1 MFDIKLSLK
10 ENTSETNCGTFLQ
23 TPFWCEFKSRHGW
36 NHLRFIVEYSLN
48 SNQYEQKNDCTKSP
62 EDLFPGD
69 LHRVFEMEVLYRGF
83 AKNLFSIAYIP
94 LKPDLPFECTDEEI
108 LNKAFD
114 DSFDNSFQKDDND
127 AVHSKTNSNVSVISQ
142 PIMTAE
148 TQAIEF
154 AHLLSEL
161 AEQLKVF
168 LPENTIVI
176 RFDPDVNFSDI
187 QERDTFNFGIKT
199 IAFADKLKLKKNT
212 VDIQPPDTTILDLT
226 QSEEEILA
234 NMHSKWRYNIRL
246 SEKKGVKI
254 HKYDGSVLN
263 LSEKVDIFY
272 RLTQETVLRDGN
284 SCHSKEYYLDLLKF
298 SAQNIS
304 EGKDVP
310 LINLYIAEH
319 ENDEIGAIITLFSKD
334 EAVYLYG
341 ASSNLKRNLM
351 PNYLLQWT
359 AIKDAKNYGSK
370 IYDFYGIS
378 PEGKKQNHPMHGL
391 YMFKT
396 NFGGKIIHRTG
407 SWNIPLKKIY
417 FIFSLAEKIRAFWF
431 KKVIKKF
438 KRR

>member
-1 MFDIKLSLK
+1 MFDIKLRLK
-10 ENTSETNCGTFLQ
+10 ENTSETNCGSFLQ

-48 SNQYEQKNDCTKSP
+48 SNQYEQKNDCTKSS
-62 EDLFPGD
+62 EDLFFGD

-94 LKPDLPFECTDEEI
+94 LKPDLPFKCTDEEV

-114 DSFDNSFQKDDND
+114 ENSDEE
-127 AVHSKTNSNVSVISQ
+127 SVISQ

-154 AHLLSEL
+154 AALLSEL
-161 AEQLKVF
+161 AQKIKVY
-168 LPENTIVI
+168 LPKNTIAI

-310 LINLYIAEH
+310 LVNLYIAEH

-370 IYDFYGIS
+370 TYDFYGIS
-378 PEGKKQNHPMHGL
+378 PEGKNQNHPMHGL

-407 SWNIPLKKIY
+407 SWNIPLKNIY
-417 FIFSLAEKIRAFWF
+417 LLFSTAEKIRAFWF
-431 KKVIKKF
+431 KKVMKKF
-438 KRR
+438 KKR

>member
-1 MFDIKLSLK
+1 MFDIKLSLI
-10 ENTSETNCGTFLQ
+10 ENTNETNCGSFLQ

-36 NHLRFIVEYSLN
+36 NHLRFKVEYSLN
-48 SNQYEQKNDCTKSP
+48 SNQYEQKNDCTKSS
-62 EDLFPGD
+62 EDMFSGD
-69 LHRVFEMEVLYRGF
+69 LHRNFEMEVLYRGF

-94 LKPDLPFECTDEEI
+94 LKPDLPFKCTDEEV

-114 DSFDNSFQKDDND
+114 ENSDEE
-127 AVHSKTNSNVSVISQ
+127 SVISQ

-154 AHLLSEL
+154 AALLSEL
-161 AEQLKVF
+161 AQKIKVH
-168 LPENTIVI
+168 LPKNTIVI

-199 IAFADKLKLKKNT
+199 VSFADKLKLKKNA
-212 VDIQPPDTTILDLT
+212 VDIQPPDTTVLDLT
-226 QSEEEILA
+226 QSEDDILA

-246 SEKKGVKI
+246 SEKKGVVI

-263 LSEKVDIFY
+263 LSEKIDTFY
-272 RLTQETVLRDGN
+272 RLTQETILRDGN
-284 SCHSKEYYLDLLKF
+284 SCHSKEYYLDLLKS
-298 SAQNIS
+298 SAQYLAD
-304 EGKDVP
+304 GKDVP
-310 LINLYIAEH
+310 LVNLYIAEH

-370 IYDFYGIS
+370 TYDFYGIS
-378 PEGKKQNHPMHGL
+378 PEEKNQNHPMHGL

-407 SWNIPLKKIY
+407 SWNIPLKNIY
-417 FIFSLAEKIRAFWF
+417 LLFSTAEKIRAFWF
-431 KKVIKKF
+431 KKVMKKF
-438 KRR
+438 KKR

>member
-1 MFDIKLSLK
+1 MFDIKLSLI
-10 ENTSETNCGTFLQ
+10 ENTNETNCGSFLQ

-36 NHLRFIVEYSLN
+36 NHLRFKVEYSLN
-48 SNQYEQKNDCTKSP
+48 SNQYEQKNDCTKSS
-62 EDLFPGD
+62 EDMFSGD
-69 LHRVFEMEVLYRGF
+69 LHRNFEMEVLYRGF

-94 LKPDLPFECTDEEI
+94 LKPDLPFKCTDEEV

-114 DSFDNSFQKDDND
+114 ENSDEE
-127 AVHSKTNSNVSVISQ
+127 SVISQ

-154 AHLLSEL
+154 AALLSEL
-161 AEQLKVF
+161 AQKIKVY
-168 LPENTIVI
+168 LPKNTIVI

-199 IAFADKLKLKKNT
+199 VSFADKLKLKKNA
-212 VDIQPPDTTILDLT
+212 VDIQPPDTTVLDLT
-226 QSEEEILA
+226 QSEEDILA
-234 NMHSKWRYNIRL
+234 NMHSKWSYNIRL
-246 SEKKGVKI
+246 SEKKGVVI
-254 HKYDGSVLN
+254 RKYDGSVLN
-263 LSEKVDIFY
+263 LSEKIDTFY
-272 RLTQETVLRDGN
+272 RLTQETILRDGN
-284 SCHSKEYYLDLLKF
+284 SCHSKEYYLDLLKS
-298 SAQNIS
+298 SAQYLAD
-304 EGKDVP
+304 GKDVP
-310 LINLYIAEH
+310 LVNLYIAEH

-370 IYDFYGIS
+370 TYDFYGIS
-378 PEGKKQNHPMHGL
+378 PEEKNQNHPMHGL

-407 SWNIPLKKIY
+407 SWNIPLKNIY
-417 FIFSLAEKIRAFWF
+417 LLFSTAEKIRAFWF
-431 KKVIKKF
+431 KKVMKKF
-438 KRR
+438 KKR

>member
-1 MFDIKLSLK
+1 MFDIKLSLI
-10 ENTSETNCGTFLQ
+10 ENTNETNCGSFLQ

-36 NHLRFIVEYSLN
+36 NHLRFKVEYSLN
-48 SNQYEQKNDCTKSP
+48 SNQYEQKNDCTKSS
-62 EDLFPGD
+62 EDMFSGD
-69 LHRVFEMEVLYRGF
+69 LHRNFEMEVLYRGF

-94 LKPDLPFECTDEEI
+94 LKPDLPFKCTDEEV

-114 DSFDNSFQKDDND
+114 ENSDEE
-127 AVHSKTNSNVSVISQ
+127 SVISQ

-154 AHLLSEL
+154 AALLSEL
-161 AEQLKVF
+161 AQKIKVH
-168 LPENTIVI
+168 LPKNTIVI

-199 IAFADKLKLKKNT
+199 VSFADKLKLKKNA
-212 VDIQPPDTTILDLT
+212 VDIQPPDTTVLDLT
-226 QSEEEILA
+226 QSEDDILA

-246 SEKKGVKI
+246 SEKKGVVI

-263 LSEKVDIFY
+263 LSEKIDTFY
-272 RLTQETVLRDGN
+272 RLTQETILRDGN
-284 SCHSKEYYLDLLKF
+284 SCHSKEYYLDLLKS
-298 SAQNIS
+298 SAQNLAD
-304 EGKDVP
+304 GKDVP
-310 LINLYIAEH
+310 LVNLYIAEH

-370 IYDFYGIS
+370 TYDFYGIS
-378 PEGKKQNHPMHGL
+378 PEGKNQNHPMHGL

-407 SWNIPLKKIY
+407 SWNIPLKNIY
-417 FIFSLAEKIRAFWF
+417 LLFSTAEKIRAFWF
-431 KKVIKKF
+431 KKVMKKF
-438 KRR
+438 KKR

>member
-1 MFDIKLSLK
+1 MFDIKLSLI
-10 ENTSETNCGTFLQ
+10 ENTNETNCGSFLQ

-36 NHLRFIVEYSLN
+36 NHKRFIVEYSLN
-48 SNQYEQKNDCTKSP
+48 SNQYEQKNDCKKSS
-62 EDLFPGD
+62 EEFFFGD
-69 LHRVFEMEVLYRGF
+69 LHRTFEMEVLYRSF
-83 AKNLFSIAYIP
+83 AKNLFTIAYIP
-94 LKPDLPFECTDEEI
+94 LKPDLPFKCTDEEI

-114 DSFDNSFQKDDND
+114 DHFDDSSQDIEND
-127 AVHSKTNSNVSVISQ
+127 IAIFATNSNVSVISQ

-154 AHLLSEL
+154 AALLSEL
-161 AEQLKVF
+161 AQKIKIF
-168 LPENTIVI
+168 LPKNTLVI
-176 RFDPDVNFSDI
+176 RFDPDVCFSDI

-199 IAFADKLKLKKNT
+199 VSFADKLKLKKNA
-212 VDIQPPDTTILDLT
+212 VDIQPPDTTVLDLT
-226 QSEEEILA
+226 QNEEEILA

-246 SEKKGVKI
+246 SEKKGVII
-254 HKYDGSVLN
+254 HKYDGNILN
-263 LSEKVDIFY
+263 LSEKVDTFY
-272 RLTQETVLRDGN
+272 RLTQETVQRDGN
-284 SCHSKEYYLDLLKF
+284 SCHSKEYYLDLLKS
-298 SAQNIS
+298 SAQNIA
-304 EGKDVP
+304 EGNDVP
-310 LINLYIAEH
+310 LVNLYIAEH

-370 IYDFYGIS
+370 TYDFYGIS
-378 PEGKKQNHPMHGL
+378 PEGKNQNHPMHGL

-407 SWNIPLKKIY
+407 SWNYPLKKIY
-417 FIFSLAEKIRAFWF
+417 AVFSLAEKIRAFWF
-431 KKVIKKF
+431 KKVMKKI